1 MDNRFAFD
9 PQTLAPQVRP
19 AAATD
24 IEGMAR
30 VSIDTWRLT
39 YNGILP
45 SGYLGR
51 MRLTAHESQRRRLMS
66 SPDTAHFVAAE
77 PVTGETVAFASAG
90 PSRGSAFGASGE
102 IYELYVQNGF
112 QRQGLGRGLA
122 EAARRWLAARGD
134 HAMVIWVLADNPARG
149 FYERLGGSAAGLRT
163 IRVGGVL
170 VDEAAY
176 IWRDLNRPN
185 PPRPV
190 Q

>member
-1 MDNRFAFD
+1 MTDGRFAFFD
-9 PQTLAPQVRP
+9 QPGLMPHVRP
-19 AAATD
+19 AATGD

-39 YNGILP
+39 YDGILP
-45 SGYLGR
+45 SGYLER
-51 MRLTAHESQRRRLMS
+51 MRLTAHESQRRRLMN
-66 SPDTAHFVAAE
+66 SPDTAHFVAIE

-112 QRQGLGRGLA
+112 QGQNLGRGLH
-122 EAARRWLAARGD
+122 EAARLWLANQGNDALI
-134 HAMVIWVLADNPARG
+134 IWVLADNPARA
-149 FYERLGGSAAGLRT
+149 FYEKLGGEASGLRT

-176 IWRDLNRPN
+176 VWRGLKRT
-185 PPRPV
+185 V